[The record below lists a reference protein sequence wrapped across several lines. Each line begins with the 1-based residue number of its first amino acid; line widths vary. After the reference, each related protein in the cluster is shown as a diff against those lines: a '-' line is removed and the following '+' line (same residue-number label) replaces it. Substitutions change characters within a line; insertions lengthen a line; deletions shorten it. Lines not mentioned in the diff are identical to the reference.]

1 MGSGFSREPGRFGA
15 GARRGA
21 PGGLRSPRQPG
32 QMSRMSLRL
41 DLAAS
46 RAPLPAFAVIGI
58 FWGAFAAQVPDL
70 KAGIGAAD
78 GAFGLALLCGATGA
92 VTAMWLAPRFDRI
105 AGARAMQVAAGL
117 AALAFLGPGLAPNI
131 WLFALALF
139 FAAGFTG
146 LLDVVMNARVSQIEA
161 RLGRGLMN
169 LNHAGFSFAY
179 AGSALAAG
187 AAREAGIAPVFV
199 FAALGVLTCFLI
211 LRMRLAA
218 DPGQDDEAPPSG
230 HGFRRVVLWA
240 GLITLAGFMSENATE
255 AWSALHI
262 ERTLGGRAAEGAL
275 GPAILGLTMGI
286 GRLIG
291 HFATPRGRERLTVV
305 VAALVS
311 AAGAA
316 IAARAG
322 SPAAAY
328 LGFAI
333 LGFGVSVIAP
343 LAFALTGQMVRARD
357 RALAISRVAVIGYLG
372 FFIGPPVMG
381 FVSEGFGLR
390 ASFALIALVLVSVPA
405 LLWPL
410 REAGQAGGSAAAPAS
425 RPASPGASPGAS
437 STASPGTSQPPSR

>member
-161 RLGRGLMN
+161 RIGRGLMN

-240 GLITLAGFMSENATE
+240 GLITLAGFISENATE

-286 GRLIG
+286 G
-291 HFATPRGRERLTVV
+291 
-305 VAALVS
+305 
-311 AAGAA
+311 
-316 IAARAG
+316 ARAG
-322 SPAAAY
+322 SPATAY

-410 REAGQAGGSAAAPAS
+410 REAGRAGGSAAAPAS

-437 STASPGTSQPPSR
+437 PTASPGPSQPPSR